1 MLANATT
8 EAPPTSPIPE
18 ALNPS
23 RLVLTPLLVR
33 ILALVAVMLLAQ
45 IP

>member
-1 MLANATT
+1 MLANATSEST
-8 EAPPTSPIPE
+8 AGLLIPE

-33 ILALVAVMLLAQ
+33 ILALVAVMILAQ